1 MNRGRPG
8 PDPDGTHAM
17 FADLI
22 RLINRRPPADY
33 ERGFVRGVSVH
44 QKAPRNRRVERLIAI
59 CWVLIVLKSFA
70 VVWLFNRYHV
80 PVSPLWVIAPTVV
93 FAALC
98 TAIYMLRD

>member
-1 MNRGRPG
+1 
-8 PDPDGTHAM
+8 M

-33 ERGFVRGVSVH
+33 ERGFVREVSVH
-44 QKAPRNRRVERLIAI
+44 QKVPRNRRVERLIAI
-59 CWVLIVLKSFA
+59 CWVVILLKSFA

-80 PVSPLWVIAPTVV
+80 PINPLWVIAPTVI